1 MRGSLFRFLSH
12 LQTIKKEI
20 IMRTQIIQI
29 NKNENGKIQYLTEV
43 LPMIPT
49 NTILYKT
56 LTGLGAT
63 YGELKADR
71 NSIIIEPNVPVIV
84 GKCNDPK
91 HKGDNLFGVYEGVY
105 TEDVIKYLE
114 KSADKKT
121 KILTTPESFH
131 KVKDAFE
138 LMNMDIYGTCFLL
151 FDECHKIVKDADYR
165 SDITLPFDDF
175 FLFNEKA
182 LVSATPISFSDPRFE
197 MQKFQIIRIE
207 PAFEYKLPVSLI
219 HTNNVLE
226 QLKRTLDKLD
236 ATDICLFVNSTDMIY
251 SFIKQ
256 LDIENESTVFCAK
269 KSVEKLKN
277 KKFKH
282 AFEQWS
288 KSRMKKYNFFTSRFY
303 NALDIELE
311 IKPTVIMISDVYFSE
326 YSMIDPHTDAIQAIG
341 RFRNGVN
348 RVCHIFNTNPNLP
361 VRTEEE
367 IGIYLQVSKEV
378 YDKIKTFYDC
388 ATSEEARKAYREALK
403 VLPFNQMLNKDG
415 KENFFA
421 IDNYVDEALLKSSY
435 NAQEKL
441 IASYR
446 SNRLFDLDVESA
458 YFPFGDFE
466 RLKKESKYASLKDKR
481 KEVVRQ
487 LELLKGDDETEMI
500 RNYKE
505 DLRKADS
512 FIYGAYE
519 EIGKEMIESLDYSV
533 KRIKEAMILKQNRE
547 KTEGT
552 EFIQLIK
559 NSFKVRQKYTKKYI
573 KEELTRIYALTGVT
587 PQKTITGQSIKEFF
601 YVKEI
606 NTGGSRK
613 FLLVESKI

>member
-1 MRGSLFRFLSH
+1 M
-12 LQTIKKEI
+12 T
-20 IMRTQIIQI
+20 TQIIQI

-49 NTILYKT
+49 NTVLYKT

-91 HKGDNLFGVYEGVY
+91 HKEDNLFGVYEGVY

-121 KILTTPESFH
+121 KILTTPESFQ

-138 LMNMDIYGTCFLL
+138 LMDMDIYGTCFLL

-226 QLKRTLDKLD
+226 QLKRTLDKLN

-282 AFEQWS
+282 AFEQWN

-303 NALDIELE
+303 NALDIELK

-388 ATSEEARKAYREALK
+388 ATSEEARNAYHGILK

-559 NSFKVRQKYTKKYI
+559 NSFKVGQKYTKKYI

>member
-1 MRGSLFRFLSH
+1 MN
-12 LQTIKKEI
+12 
-20 IMRTQIIQI
+20 TQIIQI

-43 LPMIPT
+43 LPMIPA

-91 HKGDNLFGVYEGVY
+91 HKGDSLFGVYEGVY

-138 LMNMDIYGTCFLL
+138 LMDMDIYGTCFLL

-165 SDITLPFDDF
+165 SDITLPFNDF

-197 MQKFQIIRIE
+197 SQKFQTIKIE
-207 PAFEYKLPVSLI
+207 PTFEYKLPIKLI

-226 QLKRTLDKLD
+226 QLKRELDKLD
-236 ATDICLFVNSTDMIY
+236 TTICFFINSTDMIH

-269 KSVEKLKN
+269 KSVEKLKS
-277 KKFKH
+277 KKFKQ

-288 KSRMKKYNFFTSRFY
+288 KSQMKKYNFFTSRFY

-311 IKPTVIMISDVYFSE
+311 IKPTVIMISEVYFSE

-348 RVCHIFNTNPNLP
+348 SIYHIFNTNPNLP
-361 VRTEEE
+361 VRTKEE
-367 IGIYLQVSKEV
+367 IDIYLQVSKEV
-378 YDKIKTFYDC
+378 YNKIKTFYNC
-388 ATSEEARKAYREALK
+388 ATSEEARNAYREALK
-403 VLPFNQMLNKDG
+403 VLPFNKMLDKEG
-415 KENFFA
+415 RENFFA

-435 NAQEKL
+435 NEKEEL
-441 IASYR
+441 IASYKR
-446 SNRLFDLDVESA
+446 NPLFDLDVESA

-481 KEVVRQ
+481 KEVVNL
-487 LELLKGDDETEMI
+487 LESLNGDDETEMI
-500 RNYKE
+500 RNCKDE
-505 DLRKADS
+505 LRKADP
-512 FIYGAYE
+512 FIYEAYE

-533 KRIKEAMILKQNRE
+533 KRIKEAMILKQYRE

-559 NSFKVRQKYTKKYI
+559 NSFKVGQRYTKKYI

-587 PQKTITGQSIKEFF
+587 PQKTITGQSIIEFF
-601 YVKEI
+601 HVKEI

>member
-1 MRGSLFRFLSH
+1 M
-12 LQTIKKEI
+12 T
-20 IMRTQIIQI
+20 TQIIQI

-63 YGELKADR
+63 YGELKTDR

-91 HKGDNLFGVYEGVY
+91 HKEDNLFGVYEGVY

-114 KSADKKT
+114 KSADKRT
-121 KILTTPESFH
+121 KILTTPESFQ

-138 LMNMDIYGTCFLL
+138 LMDMDIYGTCFLL

-236 ATDICLFVNSTDMIY
+236 ATDICFFVNSTDMIY

-303 NALDIELE
+303 NALDIELK

-367 IGIYLQVSKEV
+367 IGIYLQANKEV

-388 ATSEEARKAYREALK
+388 ATSEEARNAYHGILK

-512 FIYGAYE
+512 FIYEAYE

-559 NSFKVRQKYTKKYI
+559 NSFKVGQKYTKKYI

>member
-1 MRGSLFRFLSH
+1 M
-12 LQTIKKEI
+12 T
-20 IMRTQIIQI
+20 TQIIQI

-91 HKGDNLFGVYEGVY
+91 HKEDNLFGVYEGVY

-114 KSADKKT
+114 KSADKRT
-121 KILTTPESFH
+121 KILTTPESFQ

-138 LMNMDIYGTCFLL
+138 LMDMDIYGTCFLL

-288 KSRMKKYNFFTSRFY
+288 KSKMKKYNFFTSRFY

-367 IGIYLQVSKEV
+367 IGIYLQANKEV

-388 ATSEEARKAYREALK
+388 ATSEEARNAYHGILK

-512 FIYGAYE
+512 FIYEAYE

-533 KRIKEAMILKQNRE
+533 KRIKEAMILKQHRE

-559 NSFKVRQKYTKKYI
+559 NSFKVGQKYTKKYI

>member
-1 MRGSLFRFLSH
+1 MN
-12 LQTIKKEI
+12 TIN
-20 IMRTQIIQI
+20 IQI
-29 NKNENGKIQYLTEV
+29 NKNKEGKTQYLTEV
-43 LPMIPT
+43 LPQIPT
-49 NTILYKT
+49 NVILYKT

-91 HKGDNLFGVYEGVY
+91 HKEDNLFGVYEGVY

-138 LMNMDIYGTCFLL
+138 AMDMDIYGTCFLL

-197 MQKFQIIRIE
+197 RQSFQVVKIRPTFECKFPIR
-207 PAFEYKLPVSLI
+207 LI

-226 QLKRTLDKLD
+226 QLKRTLEKLD
-236 ATDICLFVNSTDMIY
+236 ATSICFFINSTDMIY

-269 KSVEKLKN
+269 KSVEKLRN
-277 KKFKH
+277 NHFKH

-288 KSRMKKYNFFTSRFY
+288 ESRMRKYNFFTSRFY

-311 IKPTVIMISDVYFSE
+311 IKPTVIMITEVYFSE
-326 YSMIDPHTDAIQAIG
+326 YSMIDPNTDAIQAIG
-341 RFRNGVN
+341 RFRNGIEQ
-348 RVCHIFNTNPNLP
+348 VCHIFNTNTNFP
-361 VRTEEE
+361 VRTMEE
-367 IGIYLQVSKEV
+367 IDGYIAGCEDV
-378 YDKIKTFYDC
+378 YKKLKTLYDC
-388 ATSEEARKAYREALK
+388 AATEGARDSFRAALEIVPYNK
-403 VLPFNQMLNKDG
+403 MLD
-415 KENFFA
+415 KEGRKNYFA
-421 IDNYVDEALLKSSY
+421 IDNYKDEALLKSYY
-435 NAQEKL
+435 N
-441 IASYR
+441 
-446 SNRLFDLDVESA
+446 NRFGVFKCYQDNKLFDVFHVHSL
-458 YFPFGDFE
+458 FPLGDYE
-466 RLKKESKYASLKDKR
+466 RLRRENKSVSLKEKR
-481 KEVVRQ
+481 KEIVRQ

-500 RNYKE
+500 REYKN
-505 DLRKADS
+505 DLREADP
-512 FIYGAYE
+512 FIYEAYE
-519 EIGKEMIESLDYSV
+519 VIGREMIESFSYSV
-533 KRIKEAMILKQNRE
+533 KRIKEAMILKRFRE

-552 EFIQLIK
+552 EFIQLVK
-559 NSFKVRQKYTKKYI
+559 NSFRVGQRYTLKYI
-573 KEELTRIYALTGVT
+573 KEELTRIYQLIDLR
-587 PQKTITGQSIKEFF
+587 PQKAVTGQSIRNFF
-601 YVKEI
+601 EVKECKI
-606 NTGGSRK
+606 GKTK
-613 FLLVESKI
+613 ALLLVEVLI

>member
-1 MRGSLFRFLSH
+1 M
-12 LQTIKKEI
+12 T
-20 IMRTQIIQI
+20 TQIIQI

-91 HKGDNLFGVYEGVY
+91 HKEDNLFGVYEGVY

-114 KSADKKT
+114 KSADKRT
-121 KILTTPESFH
+121 KILTTPESFQ

-138 LMNMDIYGTCFLL
+138 LMDMDIYGTCFLL

-303 NALDIELE
+303 NALDIELK

-559 NSFKVRQKYTKKYI
+559 NSFKVGQKYTKKYI

-601 YVKEI
+601 HVKEI

>member
-1 MRGSLFRFLSH
+1 M
-12 LQTIKKEI
+12 T
-20 IMRTQIIQI
+20 TQIIQI

-49 NTILYKT
+49 NTVLYKT

-91 HKGDNLFGVYEGVY
+91 HKENNLFGVYEGVY

-114 KSADKKT
+114 KSADKRI
-121 KILTTPESFH
+121 KILTTPESFQ

-138 LMNMDIYGTCFLL
+138 LMDMDIYGTCFLL

-288 KSRMKKYNFFTSRFY
+288 KSKMKKYNFFTSRFY
-303 NALDIELE
+303 NALDIELK

-388 ATSEEARKAYREALK
+388 ATSEEARNAYHGILK

>member
-1 MRGSLFRFLSH
+1 MN
-12 LQTIKKEI
+12 
-20 IMRTQIIQI
+20 TQIIQI

-91 HKGDNLFGVYEGVY
+91 HKEDNLFGVYEGVY

-114 KSADKKT
+114 KSADKRT
-121 KILTTPESFH
+121 KILTTPESFQ

-138 LMNMDIYGTCFLL
+138 LMDMDIYGTCFLL

-303 NALDIELE
+303 NALDIELK

-388 ATSEEARKAYREALK
+388 ATSEDARKAYREALK

-466 RLKKESKYASLKDKR
+466 RLKKESKYTSLKDKR

-533 KRIKEAMILKQNRE
+533 KRIKEAMILKQYRE

-559 NSFKVRQKYTKKYI
+559 NSFKVGQKYTKKYI

-601 YVKEI
+601 HVKEI

>member
-1 MRGSLFRFLSH
+1 M
-12 LQTIKKEI
+12 T
-20 IMRTQIIQI
+20 TQIIQI

-91 HKGDNLFGVYEGVY
+91 HKEDNLFGVYEGVY

-114 KSADKKT
+114 KSADKRI
-121 KILTTPESFH
+121 KILTTPESFQ

-138 LMNMDIYGTCFLL
+138 LMDMDIYGTCFLL

-175 FLFNEKA
+175 FLFNKKA

-288 KSRMKKYNFFTSRFY
+288 KSKMKKYNFFTSRFY
-303 NALDIELE
+303 NALDIELK

-533 KRIKEAMILKQNRE
+533 KRIKEAMILKQHRE

-559 NSFKVRQKYTKKYI
+559 NSFKVGQKYTKKYI

-601 YVKEI
+601 HVKEI

>member
-1 MRGSLFRFLSH
+1 MN
-12 LQTIKKEI
+12 
-20 IMRTQIIQI
+20 TQIIQI

-43 LPMIPT
+43 LPMIPA

-138 LMNMDIYGTCFLL
+138 LMDMDIYGTCFLL

-197 MQKFQIIRIE
+197 SQKFQTIKIE
-207 PAFEYKLPVSLI
+207 PTFEYKLPIKLI

-226 QLKRTLDKLD
+226 QLKRELDKLD
-236 ATDICLFVNSTDMIY
+236 TTICFFINSTDMIH

-269 KSVEKLKN
+269 KSVEKLKS
-277 KKFKH
+277 KKFKQ

-288 KSRMKKYNFFTSRFY
+288 KSQMKKYNFFTSRFY

-311 IKPTVIMISDVYFSE
+311 IKPTVIMISEVYFSE

-348 RVCHIFNTNPNLP
+348 SVYHIFNTNPNLP
-361 VRTEEE
+361 VRTKEEVD
-367 IGIYLQVSKEV
+367 IYLQVSKEV
-378 YDKIKTFYDC
+378 YNKIKTFYNC
-388 ATSEEARKAYREALK
+388 ATSEEARNAYREALK
-403 VLPFNQMLNKDG
+403 VLPFNKMLDKEG
-415 KENFFA
+415 RENFFA

-435 NAQEKL
+435 NEKEEL
-441 IASYR
+441 IACYR
-446 SNRLFDLDVESA
+446 CNPLFDLDVESA

-481 KEVVRQ
+481 KEVVNL
-487 LELLKGDDETEMI
+487 LESLNGDDETEMI
-500 RNYKE
+500 RNCKDE
-505 DLRKADS
+505 LRKADP
-512 FIYGAYE
+512 FIYEAYE

-533 KRIKEAMILKQNRE
+533 KRIKEAMILKQYRE

-559 NSFKVRQKYTKKYI
+559 NSFKVGQRYTKKYI

-601 YVKEI
+601 HVKEI

>member
-1 MRGSLFRFLSH
+1 MN
-12 LQTIKKEI
+12 
-20 IMRTQIIQI
+20 TQIIQI

-91 HKGDNLFGVYEGVY
+91 HKEDNLFGVYEGVY

-114 KSADKKT
+114 KSADKRT
-121 KILTTPESFH
+121 KILTTPESFQ

-138 LMNMDIYGTCFLL
+138 LMDMDIYGTCFLL

-303 NALDIELE
+303 NALDIELK

-388 ATSEEARKAYREALK
+388 ATSEEARNAYHGILK

>member
-1 MRGSLFRFLSH
+1 MNT
-12 LQTIKKEI
+12 QTIYISKK
-20 IMRTQIIQI
+20 
-29 NKNENGKIQYLTEV
+29 ENGKIQYLTEV

-84 GKCNDPK
+84 GKCSDPK
-91 HKGDNLFGVYEGVY
+91 HKEDNLFGVYEGIY
-105 TEDVIKYLE
+105 AEDIIKYLE
-114 KSADKKT
+114 KSMDKQI

-131 KVKDAFE
+131 KVKEAFE
-138 LMNMDIYGTCFLL
+138 AMDMDIYGTCFLL

-197 MQKFQIIRIE
+197 KLKFQIVKIE
-207 PAFEYKLPVSLI
+207 PTFEYKLPVRLI

-236 ATDICLFVNSTDMIY
+236 ATNICFFVNSTDMIY

-256 LDIENESTVFCAK
+256 LDIESESTVFCAK
-269 KSVEKLKN
+269 KSVENLKSQ
-277 KKFKH
+277 KFKH

-288 KSRMKKYNFFTSRFY
+288 KSRMEKYNFFTSRFY
-303 NALDIELE
+303 NALDIELD

-326 YSMIDPHTDAIQAIG
+326 YSMIDPNTDAIQAIG
-341 RFRNGVN
+341 RFRNGVDS
-348 RVCHIFNTNPNLP
+348 VYHIFNTNANLP
-361 VRTEEE
+361 VRTKEE
-367 IGIYLQVSKEV
+367 INIYLQVSKEV
-378 YDKIKTFYDC
+378 HNTIKKFYDC
-388 ATSEEARKAYREALK
+388 ATSGEARNAYREALK
-403 VLPFNQMLNKDG
+403 VLPFNKMLDKEG

-435 NAQEKL
+435 NEKEKL

-446 SNRLFDLDVESA
+446 CNRLFDLDVESA

-466 RLKKESKYASLKDKR
+466 RLKKDSKYASLKDKR
-481 KEVVRQ
+481 KMVVCQ
-487 LELLKGDDETEMI
+487 LELLKSDDETEMI
-500 RNYKE
+500 RDYKNE
-505 DLRKADS
+505 LRQADP
-512 FIYGAYE
+512 FIYEAYE
-519 EIGKEMIESLDYSV
+519 VIGKEMIESLDYSV
-533 KRIKEAMILKQNRE
+533 KRIKEAMILKQYRE
-547 KTEGT
+547 RTEGT

-559 NSFKVRQKYTKKYI
+559 NSFKVEQKYTMKYI
-573 KEELTRIYALTGVT
+573 KEELTRIYTLTGVR
-587 PQKTITGQSIKEFF
+587 PQKAITGQSIKEFF
-601 YVKEI
+601 HVKEI
-606 NTGGSRK
+606 NTGRKRK
-613 FLLVESKI
+613 FLLVEAKI

>member
-1 MRGSLFRFLSH
+1 MN
-12 LQTIKKEI
+12 
-20 IMRTQIIQI
+20 TQIIQI

-43 LPMIPT
+43 LPMIPA

-91 HKGDNLFGVYEGVY
+91 HKGDSLFGVYEGVY

-138 LMNMDIYGTCFLL
+138 LMDMDIYGTCFLL

-197 MQKFQIIRIE
+197 SQKFQTIKIE
-207 PAFEYKLPVSLI
+207 PTFEYKLPIKLI

-226 QLKRTLDKLD
+226 QLKRELDKLD
-236 ATDICLFVNSTDMIY
+236 TTICFFINSTDMIH

-269 KSVEKLKN
+269 KSVEKLKS
-277 KKFKH
+277 KKFKQ

-288 KSRMKKYNFFTSRFY
+288 KSQMKKYNFFTSRFY

-311 IKPTVIMISDVYFSE
+311 IKPTVIMISEVYFSE

-348 RVCHIFNTNPNLP
+348 SIYHIFNTNPNLP
-361 VRTEEE
+361 VRTKEEVD
-367 IGIYLQVSKEV
+367 IYLQVSKEV
-378 YDKIKTFYDC
+378 YNKIKTFYDC
-388 ATSEEARKAYREALK
+388 ATSEEARNAYREALK
-403 VLPFNQMLNKDG
+403 VLPFNKMLDKEG
-415 KENFFA
+415 RENFFA

-435 NAQEKL
+435 NEKEEL
-441 IASYR
+441 IASYKR
-446 SNRLFDLDVESA
+446 NPLFDLDVESA

-481 KEVVRQ
+481 KEVVNL
-487 LELLKGDDETEMI
+487 LESLNGDDETEMI
-500 RNYKE
+500 RNCKDE
-505 DLRKADS
+505 LRKADP
-512 FIYGAYE
+512 FIYEAYE

-533 KRIKEAMILKQNRE
+533 KRIKEAMILKQYRE

-559 NSFKVRQKYTKKYI
+559 NSFTVGQRYTKKHI

-587 PQKTITGQSIKEFF
+587 PQKTITGQSIIEFF
-601 YVKEI
+601 HVKEI

-613 FLLVESKI
+613 FL

>member
-1 MRGSLFRFLSH
+1 MN
-12 LQTIKKEI
+12 
-20 IMRTQIIQI
+20 TQIIQI

-91 HKGDNLFGVYEGVY
+91 HKEDNLFGVYEGVY

-114 KSADKKT
+114 KSADKRT
-121 KILTTPESFH
+121 KILTTPESFQ

-138 LMNMDIYGTCFLL
+138 LMDMDIYGTCFLL

-303 NALDIELE
+303 NALDIELK

-388 ATSEEARKAYREALK
+388 ATSEEARNAYREALK

-435 NAQEKL
+435 NAQDKL

-466 RLKKESKYASLKDKR
+466 RLKKESKYTSLKDKR

-533 KRIKEAMILKQNRE
+533 KRIKEAMILKQYRE

-559 NSFKVRQKYTKKYI
+559 NSFKVGQKYTKKYI

-601 YVKEI
+601 HVKEI

>member
-1 MRGSLFRFLSH
+1 M
-12 LQTIKKEI
+12 T
-20 IMRTQIIQI
+20 TQIIQI

-91 HKGDNLFGVYEGVY
+91 HKEDNLFGVYEGVY

-114 KSADKKT
+114 KSADKRT
-121 KILTTPESFH
+121 KILTTPESFQ

-138 LMNMDIYGTCFLL
+138 LMDMDIYGTCFLL

-288 KSRMKKYNFFTSRFY
+288 KSKMKKYNFFTSRFY
-303 NALDIELE
+303 NALDIELK

-388 ATSEEARKAYREALK
+388 ATSEEARNAYREALK

>member
-1 MRGSLFRFLSH
+1 MN
-12 LQTIKKEI
+12 
-20 IMRTQIIQI
+20 TQIIQI

-49 NTILYKT
+49 NTVLYKT

-91 HKGDNLFGVYEGVY
+91 HKEDNLFGVYEGVY

-114 KSADKKT
+114 KSADKRT
-121 KILTTPESFH
+121 KILTTPESFQ

-138 LMNMDIYGTCFLL
+138 LMDMDIYGTCFLL

-236 ATDICLFVNSTDMIY
+236 ATDICFFVNSTDMIY

-303 NALDIELE
+303 NALDIELK

-388 ATSEEARKAYREALK
+388 ATSEEARNAYREALK

-481 KEVVRQ
+481 KEVVLQ

-559 NSFKVRQKYTKKYI
+559 NSFKVGQKYTKKYI

-601 YVKEI
+601 HVKEI

>member
-1 MRGSLFRFLSH
+1 MN
-12 LQTIKKEI
+12 
-20 IMRTQIIQI
+20 TQIIQI

-43 LPMIPT
+43 LPMIPA

-138 LMNMDIYGTCFLL
+138 LMDMDIYGTCFLL

-165 SDITLPFDDF
+165 SDITLPFNDF

-197 MQKFQIIRIE
+197 SQKFQTIKIE
-207 PAFEYKLPVSLI
+207 PTFEYKLPIKLI

-226 QLKRTLDKLD
+226 QLKRELDKLD
-236 ATDICLFVNSTDMIY
+236 TTICFFINSTDMIH

-269 KSVEKLKN
+269 KSVEKLKS
-277 KKFKH
+277 KKFKQ

-288 KSRMKKYNFFTSRFY
+288 KSQMKKYNFFTSRFY

-348 RVCHIFNTNPNLP
+348 SVYHIFNTNPNLP
-361 VRTEEE
+361 VRTKEE
-367 IGIYLQVSKEV
+367 IDIYLQVSKEV
-378 YDKIKTFYDC
+378 YNKIKTFYDC
-388 ATSEEARKAYREALK
+388 ATSEEARNAYREALK
-403 VLPFNQMLNKDG
+403 VLPFNKMLDKEG
-415 KENFFA
+415 RENFFA

-435 NAQEKL
+435 NEKEEL
-441 IASYR
+441 IASYKR
-446 SNRLFDLDVESA
+446 NPLFDLDVESA

-481 KEVVRQ
+481 KEVVHQ

-500 RNYKE
+500 RNYKNE
-505 DLRKADS
+505 LRQADP
-512 FIYGAYE
+512 FIYEAYE

-533 KRIKEAMILKQNRE
+533 KRIKEAMILKQYRE

-559 NSFKVRQKYTKKYI
+559 NSFTVGQRYTKKHI

-587 PQKTITGQSIKEFF
+587 PQKTITGQSIIEFF
-601 YVKEI
+601 HVKEI

-613 FLLVESKI
+613 FLLVELKI

>member
-1 MRGSLFRFLSH
+1 
-12 LQTIKKEI
+12 
-20 IMRTQIIQI
+20 
-29 NKNENGKIQYLTEV
+29 
-43 LPMIPT
+43 MIPT
-49 NTILYKT
+49 NTVLYKT

-91 HKGDNLFGVYEGVY
+91 HKEDNLFGVYEGVY

-114 KSADKKT
+114 KSADKRT
-121 KILTTPESFH
+121 KILTTPESFQ

-138 LMNMDIYGTCFLL
+138 LMDMDIYGTCFLL

-226 QLKRTLDKLD
+226 QLKRTLDKLN

-288 KSRMKKYNFFTSRFY
+288 KSKMKKYNFFTSRFY
-303 NALDIELE
+303 NALDIELK

-367 IGIYLQVSKEV
+367 IGIYLQANKEV

-388 ATSEEARKAYREALK
+388 ATSEEARNAYHGILK

-559 NSFKVRQKYTKKYI
+559 NSFKVGQKYTKKYI

-601 YVKEI
+601 HVKEI

>member
-1 MRGSLFRFLSH
+1 M
-12 LQTIKKEI
+12 T
-20 IMRTQIIQI
+20 TQIIQI

-91 HKGDNLFGVYEGVY
+91 HKEDNLFGVYEGVY

-114 KSADKKT
+114 KSADKRT
-121 KILTTPESFH
+121 KILTTPESFQ

-138 LMNMDIYGTCFLL
+138 LMDMDIYGTCFLL

-303 NALDIELE
+303 NALDIELK

-388 ATSEEARKAYREALK
+388 ATSEEARNAYHGILK

-533 KRIKEAMILKQNRE
+533 KRIKEAMILKQYRE

-559 NSFKVRQKYTKKYI
+559 NSFKVGQKYTKKYI

-601 YVKEI
+601 HVKEI

>member
-1 MRGSLFRFLSH
+1 MN
-12 LQTIKKEI
+12 
-20 IMRTQIIQI
+20 TQIIQI

-43 LPMIPT
+43 LPMIPA

-63 YGELKADR
+63 YGELKANR

-138 LMNMDIYGTCFLL
+138 LMDMDIYGICFLL

-165 SDITLPFDDF
+165 SDITLPFNDF

-197 MQKFQIIRIE
+197 SQKFQTIKIE
-207 PAFEYKLPVSLI
+207 PTFEYKLPIKLI

-226 QLKRTLDKLD
+226 QLKRELDKLD
-236 ATDICLFVNSTDMIY
+236 TTICFFINSTDMIH

-269 KSVEKLKN
+269 KSVEKLKS
-277 KKFKH
+277 KKFKQ

-288 KSRMKKYNFFTSRFY
+288 KSQMKKYNFFTSRFY

-311 IKPTVIMISDVYFSE
+311 IKPTVIMISEVYFSE

-348 RVCHIFNTNPNLP
+348 SIYHIFNTNPNLP
-361 VRTEEE
+361 VRTKEEVD
-367 IGIYLQVSKEV
+367 IYLQVSKEV
-378 YDKIKTFYDC
+378 YNKIKTFYNC
-388 ATSEEARKAYREALK
+388 ATSEEARSAYREALK
-403 VLPFNQMLNKDG
+403 VLPFNKMLDKEG
-415 KENFFA
+415 RENFFA

-435 NAQEKL
+435 NEKEEL
-441 IASYR
+441 IASYKR
-446 SNRLFDLDVESA
+446 NPLFDLDVESA

-481 KEVVRQ
+481 KEVVHQ

-500 RNYKE
+500 RNYKNE
-505 DLRKADS
+505 LRQADP
-512 FIYGAYE
+512 FIYEAYE
-519 EIGKEMIESLDYSV
+519 MIGKEMIESLDYSV
-533 KRIKEAMILKQNRE
+533 KRIKEAMILKQYRE

-559 NSFKVRQKYTKKYI
+559 NSFKVGQRYTKKYI

-601 YVKEI
+601 HVKEI

>member
-1 MRGSLFRFLSH
+1 M
-12 LQTIKKEI
+12 T
-20 IMRTQIIQI
+20 TQIIQI

-91 HKGDNLFGVYEGVY
+91 HKEDNLFGVYEGVY

-114 KSADKKT
+114 KSADKRT
-121 KILTTPESFH
+121 KILTTPESFQ

-138 LMNMDIYGTCFLL
+138 LMDMDIYGTCFLL

-288 KSRMKKYNFFTSRFY
+288 KSKMKKYNFFTSRFY
-303 NALDIELE
+303 NALDIELK

-388 ATSEEARKAYREALK
+388 ATSEDARKAYREALK

-512 FIYGAYE
+512 FIYEAYE

-533 KRIKEAMILKQNRE
+533 KRIKEAMILKQHRE

-559 NSFKVRQKYTKKYI
+559 NSFKVGQKYTKKYI

-601 YVKEI
+601 HVKEI

>member
-1 MRGSLFRFLSH
+1 M
-12 LQTIKKEI
+12 T
-20 IMRTQIIQI
+20 TQIIQI

-91 HKGDNLFGVYEGVY
+91 HKEDNLFGVYEGVY

-114 KSADKKT
+114 KSADKRT
-121 KILTTPESFH
+121 KILTTPESFQ

-138 LMNMDIYGTCFLL
+138 LMDMDIYGTCFLL

-288 KSRMKKYNFFTSRFY
+288 KSKMKKYNFFTSRFY
-303 NALDIELE
+303 NALDIELK

-388 ATSEEARKAYREALK
+388 ATSEEARNAYHGILK

-601 YVKEI
+601 HVKEI

>member
-1 MRGSLFRFLSH
+1 MN
-12 LQTIKKEI
+12 
-20 IMRTQIIQI
+20 TQIIQI

-49 NTILYKT
+49 NTVLYKT

-91 HKGDNLFGVYEGVY
+91 HKEDNLFGVYEGVY

-114 KSADKKT
+114 KSADKRT
-121 KILTTPESFH
+121 KILTTPESFQ

-138 LMNMDIYGTCFLL
+138 LMDMDIYGTCFLL

-288 KSRMKKYNFFTSRFY
+288 KSKMKKYNFFTSRFY
-303 NALDIELE
+303 NALDIELK

-367 IGIYLQVSKEV
+367 IGIYLQANKEV

-559 NSFKVRQKYTKKYI
+559 NSFKVGQKYTKKYI

-601 YVKEI
+601 HVKEI

>member
-1 MRGSLFRFLSH
+1 MN
-12 LQTIKKEI
+12 
-20 IMRTQIIQI
+20 TQIIQI

-43 LPMIPT
+43 LPMIPA

-138 LMNMDIYGTCFLL
+138 LMDMDIYSTCFLL

-165 SDITLPFDDF
+165 SDITLPFNDF

-197 MQKFQIIRIE
+197 SQKFQTIKIE
-207 PAFEYKLPVSLI
+207 PTFEYKLPIKLI

-226 QLKRTLDKLD
+226 QLKRELDKLD
-236 ATDICLFVNSTDMIY
+236 TTICFFINSTDMIY

-269 KSVEKLKN
+269 KSVEKLKS
-277 KKFKH
+277 KKFKQ

-288 KSRMKKYNFFTSRFY
+288 KSQMKKYNFFTSRFY

-311 IKPTVIMISDVYFSE
+311 IKPTVIMISEVYFSE

-348 RVCHIFNTNPNLP
+348 SVYHIFNTNPNLP
-361 VRTEEE
+361 VRTKEEVD
-367 IGIYLQVSKEV
+367 IYLQVSKEV
-378 YDKIKTFYDC
+378 YNKIKTFYNC
-388 ATSEEARKAYREALK
+388 ATSEEARNAYREALK
-403 VLPFNQMLNKDG
+403 VLPFNKMLDKEG
-415 KENFFA
+415 RENFFA

-435 NAQEKL
+435 NEKEEL
-441 IASYR
+441 IASYKR
-446 SNRLFDLDVESA
+446 NPLFDLDVESA

-481 KEVVRQ
+481 KEVVHQ

-500 RNYKE
+500 RNYKNE
-505 DLRKADS
+505 LRQADP
-512 FIYGAYE
+512 FIYEAYK

-533 KRIKEAMILKQNRE
+533 KRIKEAMILKQYRE

-559 NSFKVRQKYTKKYI
+559 NSFTVGQRYTKKHI

-587 PQKTITGQSIKEFF
+587 PQKTITGQSIIEFF
-601 YVKEI
+601 HVKEI

>member
-1 MRGSLFRFLSH
+1 M
-12 LQTIKKEI
+12 T
-20 IMRTQIIQI
+20 TQIIQI

-91 HKGDNLFGVYEGVY
+91 HKEDNLFGVYEGVY

-114 KSADKKT
+114 KSADKRT
-121 KILTTPESFH
+121 KILTTPESFQ

-138 LMNMDIYGTCFLL
+138 LMDMDIYGTCFLL

-466 RLKKESKYASLKDKR
+466 RLKKESKYTSLKDKR

-533 KRIKEAMILKQNRE
+533 KRIKEAMILKQHRE

-559 NSFKVRQKYTKKYI
+559 NSFKVGQKYTKKYI

-601 YVKEI
+601 HVKEI

>member
-1 MRGSLFRFLSH
+1 
-12 LQTIKKEI
+12 
-20 IMRTQIIQI
+20 
-29 NKNENGKIQYLTEV
+29 
-43 LPMIPT
+43 MIPT

-91 HKGDNLFGVYEGVY
+91 HKEDNLFGVYEGVY

-114 KSADKKT
+114 KSADKRT
-121 KILTTPESFH
+121 KILTTPESFQ

-138 LMNMDIYGTCFLL
+138 LMDMDIYGTCFLL

-226 QLKRTLDKLD
+226 QLKRTLDKLN

-288 KSRMKKYNFFTSRFY
+288 KSKMKKYNFFTSRFY

-367 IGIYLQVSKEV
+367 IGIYLQANKEV

-388 ATSEEARKAYREALK
+388 ATSEEARNAYHGILK

-466 RLKKESKYASLKDKR
+466 RLKKESKYTSLKDKR

-512 FIYGAYE
+512 FIYEAYE

-559 NSFKVRQKYTKKYI
+559 NSFKVGQKYTKKYI

>member
-1 MRGSLFRFLSH
+1 MN
-12 LQTIKKEI
+12 
-20 IMRTQIIQI
+20 TQIIQI

-63 YGELKADR
+63 YGELKTDR

-91 HKGDNLFGVYEGVY
+91 HKEDNLFGVYEGVY

-114 KSADKKT
+114 KSADKRT
-121 KILTTPESFH
+121 KILTTPESFQ

-138 LMNMDIYGTCFLL
+138 LMDMDIYGTCFLL

-226 QLKRTLDKLD
+226 QLKRTLDKLN

-288 KSRMKKYNFFTSRFY
+288 KSKMKKYNFFTSRFY

-512 FIYGAYE
+512 FIYEAYE

-559 NSFKVRQKYTKKYI
+559 NSFKVGQKYTKKYI

>member
-1 MRGSLFRFLSH
+1 MN
-12 LQTIKKEI
+12 
-20 IMRTQIIQI
+20 TQIIQI

-91 HKGDNLFGVYEGVY
+91 HKEDNLFGVYEGVY

-114 KSADKKT
+114 KSADKRT
-121 KILTTPESFH
+121 KILTTPESFQ

-138 LMNMDIYGTCFLL
+138 LMDMDIYGTCFLL

-236 ATDICLFVNSTDMIY
+236 ATDICFFVNSTDMIY

-303 NALDIELE
+303 NALDIELK

-388 ATSEEARKAYREALK
+388 ATSEEARNAYREALK

-481 KEVVRQ
+481 KEVVLQ

-559 NSFKVRQKYTKKYI
+559 NSFKVGQKYTKKYI

-601 YVKEI
+601 HVKEI

>member
-1 MRGSLFRFLSH
+1 MN
-12 LQTIKKEI
+12 
-20 IMRTQIIQI
+20 TQIIQI

-91 HKGDNLFGVYEGVY
+91 HKEDNLFGVYEGVY

-114 KSADKKT
+114 KSADKRT
-121 KILTTPESFH
+121 KILTTPESFQ

-138 LMNMDIYGTCFLL
+138 LMDMDIYGTCFLL

-303 NALDIELE
+303 NALDIELK

-388 ATSEEARKAYREALK
+388 ATSEEARNAYHGILK

-533 KRIKEAMILKQNRE
+533 KRIKEAMILKQYRE

-559 NSFKVRQKYTKKYI
+559 NSFKVGQKYTKKYI

-601 YVKEI
+601 HVKEI

>member
-1 MRGSLFRFLSH
+1 M
-12 LQTIKKEI
+12 T
-20 IMRTQIIQI
+20 TQIIQI

-91 HKGDNLFGVYEGVY
+91 HKEDNLFGVYEGVY

-114 KSADKKT
+114 KSADKRT
-121 KILTTPESFH
+121 KILTTPESFQ

-138 LMNMDIYGTCFLL
+138 LMDMDIYGTCFLL

-303 NALDIELE
+303 NALDIELK

-388 ATSEEARKAYREALK
+388 ATSEDARKAYREALK

-533 KRIKEAMILKQNRE
+533 KRIKEAMILKQHRE

-559 NSFKVRQKYTKKYI
+559 NSFKVGQKYTKKYI

-601 YVKEI
+601 HVKEI

>member
-1 MRGSLFRFLSH
+1 M
-12 LQTIKKEI
+12 T
-20 IMRTQIIQI
+20 TQIIQI

-63 YGELKADR
+63 YGELKTDR

-91 HKGDNLFGVYEGVY
+91 HKEDNLFGVYEGVY

-114 KSADKKT
+114 KSADKRT
-121 KILTTPESFH
+121 KILTTPESFQ

-138 LMNMDIYGTCFLL
+138 LMDMDIYGTCFLL

-226 QLKRTLDKLD
+226 QLKRTLDKLN

-288 KSRMKKYNFFTSRFY
+288 KSKMKKYNFFTSRFY

-512 FIYGAYE
+512 FIYEAYE

-559 NSFKVRQKYTKKYI
+559 NSFKVGQKYTKKYI

>member
-1 MRGSLFRFLSH
+1 MN
-12 LQTIKKEI
+12 
-20 IMRTQIIQI
+20 TQIIQI

-63 YGELKADR
+63 YRELKADR

-91 HKGDNLFGVYEGVY
+91 HKEDNLFGVYEGVY

-114 KSADKKT
+114 KSADKRT
-121 KILTTPESFH
+121 KILTTPESFQ

-138 LMNMDIYGTCFLL
+138 LMDMDIYGTCFLL

-269 KSVEKLKN
+269 KSVEN

-303 NALDIELE
+303 NALDIELK

-388 ATSEEARKAYREALK
+388 ATSEEARNAYREALK

-466 RLKKESKYASLKDKR
+466 RLKKESKYTSLKDKR

-533 KRIKEAMILKQNRE
+533 KRIKEAMILKQYRE

-559 NSFKVRQKYTKKYI
+559 NSFKVGQKYTKKYI

-601 YVKEI
+601 HVKEI

>member
-1 MRGSLFRFLSH
+1 M
-12 LQTIKKEI
+12 T
-20 IMRTQIIQI
+20 TQIIQI

-49 NTILYKT
+49 NTVLYKT

-91 HKGDNLFGVYEGVY
+91 HKENNLFGVYEGVY

-114 KSADKKT
+114 KSADKRI
-121 KILTTPESFH
+121 KILTTPESFQ

-138 LMNMDIYGTCFLL
+138 LMDMDIYGTCFLL

-226 QLKRTLDKLD
+226 QLKRTLDKLN

-288 KSRMKKYNFFTSRFY
+288 KSKMKKYNFFTSRFY

-512 FIYGAYE
+512 FIYEAYE

-559 NSFKVRQKYTKKYI
+559 NSFKVGQKYTKKYI

>member
-1 MRGSLFRFLSH
+1 M
-12 LQTIKKEI
+12 T
-20 IMRTQIIQI
+20 TQIIQI

-91 HKGDNLFGVYEGVY
+91 HKEDNLFGVYEGVY

-114 KSADKKT
+114 KSADKRT
-121 KILTTPESFH
+121 KILTTPESFQ

-138 LMNMDIYGTCFLL
+138 LMDMDIYGTCFLL

-303 NALDIELE
+303 NALDIELK

-367 IGIYLQVSKEV
+367 IGIYLQANKEV

-533 KRIKEAMILKQNRE
+533 KRIKEAMILKQHRE

-559 NSFKVRQKYTKKYI
+559 NSFKVGQKYTKKYI

>member
-1 MRGSLFRFLSH
+1 M
-12 LQTIKKEI
+12 T
-20 IMRTQIIQI
+20 TQIIQI

-91 HKGDNLFGVYEGVY
+91 HKEDNLFGVYEGVY

-114 KSADKKT
+114 KSADKRT
-121 KILTTPESFH
+121 KILTTPESFQ

-138 LMNMDIYGTCFLL
+138 LMDMDIYGTCFLL

-303 NALDIELE
+303 NALDIELK

-388 ATSEEARKAYREALK
+388 ATSEEARNAYHGILK

-559 NSFKVRQKYTKKYI
+559 NSFKVGQKYTKKYI
-573 KEELTRIYALTGVT
+573 KEELTRIYALTEVT

-601 YVKEI
+601 HVKEI

>member
-1 MRGSLFRFLSH
+1 MN
-12 LQTIKKEI
+12 
-20 IMRTQIIQI
+20 TQIIQI

-63 YGELKADR
+63 YGELKANR

-91 HKGDNLFGVYEGVY
+91 HKEDNLFGVYEGVY

-114 KSADKKT
+114 KSADKRT
-121 KILTTPESFH
+121 KILTTPESFQ

-138 LMNMDIYGTCFLL
+138 LMDMDIYGTCFLL

-288 KSRMKKYNFFTSRFY
+288 KSKMKKYNFFTSRFY

-388 ATSEEARKAYREALK
+388 ATSEEARNAYHGILK

-559 NSFKVRQKYTKKYI
+559 NSFKVGQKYTKKYI

-601 YVKEI
+601 HVKEI

>member
-1 MRGSLFRFLSH
+1 M
-12 LQTIKKEI
+12 T
-20 IMRTQIIQI
+20 TQIIQI

-91 HKGDNLFGVYEGVY
+91 HKEDNLFGVYEGVY

-114 KSADKKT
+114 KSADKRT
-121 KILTTPESFH
+121 KILTTPESFQ

-138 LMNMDIYGTCFLL
+138 LMDMDIYGTCFLL

-303 NALDIELE
+303 NALDIELK

-512 FIYGAYE
+512 FIYEAYE

-533 KRIKEAMILKQNRE
+533 KRIKEAMILKQHRE

-559 NSFKVRQKYTKKYI
+559 NSFKVGQKYTKKYI

-587 PQKTITGQSIKEFF
+587 PQRRSQD
-601 YVKEI
+601 
-606 NTGGSRK
+606 NP
-613 FLLVESKI
+613 

>member
-1 MRGSLFRFLSH
+1 M
-12 LQTIKKEI
+12 T
-20 IMRTQIIQI
+20 TQIIQI

-63 YGELKADR
+63 YGELKTDR

-91 HKGDNLFGVYEGVY
+91 HKENNLFGVYEGVY

-114 KSADKKT
+114 KSADKRI
-121 KILTTPESFH
+121 KILTTPESFQ

-138 LMNMDIYGTCFLL
+138 LMDMDIYGTCFLL

-288 KSRMKKYNFFTSRFY
+288 KSKMKKYNFFTSRFY
-303 NALDIELE
+303 NALDIELK

-367 IGIYLQVSKEV
+367 IGIYLQANKEV

-388 ATSEEARKAYREALK
+388 ATSEDARKAYREALK

-533 KRIKEAMILKQNRE
+533 KRIKEAMILKQHRE

-559 NSFKVRQKYTKKYI
+559 NSFKVGQKYTKKYI

-601 YVKEI
+601 HVKEI